1 MLMMEPPL
9 SRKNEGFSF
18 KKKITREDI
27 LAMRKDIGA
36 NFDKIQ
42 IILKQIPNYMLLVF
56 RYSDHFITIYI
67 VLYIWN
73 LFIYL

>member
-27 LAMRKDIGA
+27 LAMRKDINE

-56 RYSDHFITIYI
+56 RYLNS
-67 VLYIWN
+67 L
-73 LFIYL
+73 